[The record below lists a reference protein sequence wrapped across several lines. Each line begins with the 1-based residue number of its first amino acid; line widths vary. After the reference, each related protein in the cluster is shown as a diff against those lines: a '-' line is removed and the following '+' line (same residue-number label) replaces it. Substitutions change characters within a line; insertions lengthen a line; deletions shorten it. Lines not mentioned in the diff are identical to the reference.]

1 VRTRSVSRSL
11 ANSLRALGTLTLLST
26 ALACTNTVIDSS
38 AQLRDPARTW
48 DEQMARAK
56 RFHRQG
62 LYPSAEHQYGL
73 ALETS
78 RSFGSGDPRI
88 VETLTR
94 RVELR
99 LSRGH
104 YRGAED
110 DYQAIL
116 AAERVNSRDRG
127 EALAN
132 ALNNL
137 AVFYIDLDRI
147 AEAEELLTEAV
158 EIRTAIYGGGHPFV
172 AVLLQNL
179 GDAERRA
186 ENYATAE
193 ALLVRALS
201 SYQAAGKVFDRE
213 ASIAQ
218 NTLARVYRATDRDQE
233 SEQNH
238 LDAIRLSI
246 AVGGERNTDVGV
258 FMRDLAALYTKQRRF
273 SEAENLYRG
282 SIEILRE
289 RLGDSS
295 HQLSKSYRAYSA
307 MLRAAG
313 RGQEAARYRERA
325 DATGY

>member
-1 VRTRSVSRSL
+1 MDTDSRSL
-11 ANSLRALGTLTLLST
+11 ATRLRTVGILWLLAS
-26 ALACTNTVIDSS
+26 AVACTTTVVGRS
-38 AQLRDPARTW
+38 ARPRDPAQIW
-48 DEQMARAK
+48 DAQMARAEI
-56 RFHRQG
+56 FHRQG

-78 RSFGSGDPRI
+78 RSFKSGDPRR
-88 VETLTR
+88 EKTLAQR
-94 RVELR
+94 AELR
-99 LSRGH
+99 LSQGN
-104 YRGAED
+104 YEGAEG

-116 AAERVNSRDRG
+116 AAARSQPRDG
-127 EALAN
+127 GAEVAN
-132 ALNNL
+132 ALNDL
-137 AVFYIDLDRI
+137 AVFYSDLDRI
-147 AEAEELLTEAV
+147 SEAEELLTEAI
-158 EIRTAIYGGGHPFV
+158 EIRTALYGGEHPFV

-186 ENYATAE
+186 ENYPTAE

-201 SYQAAGKVFDRE
+201 IYTTAGRGFYRP

-218 NTLARVYRATDRDQE
+218 NTLARVYRATDREQQ

-246 AVGGERNTDVGV
+246 EAGGERNADVGV
-258 FMRDLAALYTKQRRF
+258 FMRDLAALYTQQRRY

-282 SIEILRE
+282 SISILRK
-289 RLGDSS
+289 RLGNSS
-295 HQLSKSYRAYSA
+295 YQLSKSYRAYSA

-313 RGQEAARYRERA
+313 RDREAAEYRDRA

>member
-1 VRTRSVSRSL
+1 VRTDTVSSSL
-11 ANSLRALGTLTLLST
+11 SKRLRTVGVLALL
-26 ALACTNTVIDSS
+26 AAVLACTSTVVDRS
-38 AQLRDPARTW
+38 ARPRDPARTW
-48 DEQMARAK
+48 EAQMVRAQ

-62 LYPSAEHQYGL
+62 IYTSAEHQYGL

-78 RSFGSGDPRI
+78 RSFESGDPRI

-94 RVELR
+94 RAELR
-99 LSRGH
+99 LSQGH
-104 YRGAED
+104 YAGAED
-110 DYQAIL
+110 DYQAVL
-116 AAERVNSRDRG
+116 AAERSNPRDQG
-127 EALAN
+127 AALAD

-137 AVFYIDLDRI
+137 AVFYSDLDRI
-147 AEAEELLTEAV
+147 SEAEALLTEAI
-158 EIRTAIYGGGHPFV
+158 EIRTAIYGSEHPFV

-186 ENYATAE
+186 ENYPTAE

-201 SYQAAGKVFDRE
+201 IYATAGKTFFRE

-218 NTLARVYRATDRDQE
+218 NTLARVYLATDRAQE

-246 AVGGERNTDVGV
+246 KAGGERNTDVGV
-258 FMRDLAALYTKQRRF
+258 FSRDLAALYTEQSRF
-273 SEAENLYRG
+273 PEAENLYRG
-282 SIEILRE
+282 SISILRD
-289 RLGDSS
+289 RLGSS
-295 HQLSKSYRAYSA
+295 SYQLSKSYRAYSA

-313 RGQEAARYRERA
+313 REREAAEYRERA